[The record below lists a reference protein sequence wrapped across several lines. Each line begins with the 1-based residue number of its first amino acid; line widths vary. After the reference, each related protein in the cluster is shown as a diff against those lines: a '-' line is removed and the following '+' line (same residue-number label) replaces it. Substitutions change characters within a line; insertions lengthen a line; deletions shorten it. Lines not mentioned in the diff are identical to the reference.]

1 MKSRIL
7 AGLLIVGAGG
17 ILGAQA
23 PAPSPMGGAPAA
35 EMLLANTGRL
45 QLTDAQVVRL
55 AAIARRSEARRQTM
69 RAAMDS
75 ARTRAQG
82 RPADTT
88 ARRQMMQRMRTQAE
102 QVREQQRTDMRDAI
116 AVLNA
121 DQQAR
126 AWEMVASRGR
136 AMRGAQQGRGM
147 RRPMNRPGQANERM
161 NRERAVR
168 EREMTRRPMRAVPPA
183 ARTEP

>member
-1 MKSRIL
+1 MKSRWM
-7 AGLLIVGAGG
+7 AGLLIVGAGSV
-17 ILGAQA
+17 LGAQA
-23 PAPSPMGGAPAA
+23 PAPAPMGGAPAA

-75 ARTRAQG
+75 ARTRVQG
-82 RPADTT
+82 RPADSV
-88 ARRQMMQRMRTQAE
+88 ARRQMVQRMRTQAE
-102 QVREQQRTDMRDAI
+102 QMREQQRTDTRDAI

-126 AWEMVASRGR
+126 AWEMVAARGR
-136 AMRGAQQGRGM
+136 AMRGAQGARGM
-147 RRPMNRPGQANERM
+147 RGPAGRRGQGVERNM
-161 NRERAVR
+161 RERAVR
-168 EREMTRRPMRAVPPA
+168 EREMNRRPMRAVPPPPA
-183 ARTEP
+183 N